1 MDVPPPVPLVNAA
14 ARVHCQGHPSLVKA
28 QRLGGHQFRDLKYC
42 VFLIF
47 DSFHQK
53 TKITLKMLQKYCDL
67 HTFIVIFLRF

>member
-28 QRLGGHQFRDLKYC
+28 QRLLGHQFRDLKYS

-53 TKITLKMLQKYCDL
+53 TKVTLKMLQKYCDL